1 MLPLWSPDSSKIA
14 FLQDNDGDESFNL
27 FTVSLCD
34 GEVHQITE
42 FKGCNFRGYSWS
54 PNGDY
59 LAFAANIDGCY
70 SIFIIQSD
78 GRGLRRLTSA
88 TRHDIL
94 PQWSPKGDYIVYTKH
109 ESGNKFS
116 SVQIINMNGI
126 REASKCSAKS
136 SLTAKTWD
144 SNGIR
149 IVSHCM
155 KPGSKN
161 LGLFQPD
168 TGRVL
173 WIQEEECEL
182 GRVWSKDGNYSACV
196 IDNKRNSQ
204 MVILDNS
211 NGTKKMI
218 GPGRGLSEEPE
229 FSYDNRFVVFLH
241 EGPQNPSDLYLYDI
255 VKDELKQLT
264 EGLPDHVD
272 ASELVIPEEI
282 MYRSYDGL
290 QIPALV
296 YKPQVSKGSG
306 LPPAVLRIHGG
317 PNYRSY
323 INWDPTIQLLVSH
336 GYIVFAP
343 NYRGSTGYGNEFM
356 ELNRND
362 WGGGD
367 LKDVIAAASYLEKE
381 ELADA
386 SLIGLYGGSYGAIS
400 P

>member
-1 MLPLWSPDSSKIA
+1 MQRLTPEDLIRDVSKVGDFSLSPNALEVAFSWQSDNESNIYISSIPELEPRQITFGKEHRVLPLWSPDSSKIA

-204 MVILDNS
+204 
-211 NGTKKMI
+211 
-218 GPGRGLSEEPE
+218 
-229 FSYDNRFVVFLH
+229 
-241 EGPQNPSDLYLYDI
+241 
-255 VKDELKQLT
+255 
-264 EGLPDHVD
+264 
-272 ASELVIPEEI
+272 
-282 MYRSYDGL
+282 
-290 QIPALV
+290 
-296 YKPQVSKGSG
+296 
-306 LPPAVLRIHGG
+306 
-317 PNYRSY
+317 
-323 INWDPTIQLLVSH
+323 W
-336 GYIVFAP
+336 
-343 NYRGSTGYGNEFM
+343 
-356 ELNRND
+356 
-362 WGGGD
+362 
-367 LKDVIAAASYLEKE
+367 
-381 ELADA
+381 
-386 SLIGLYGGSYGAIS
+386 
-400 P
+400 

>member
-1 MLPLWSPDSSKIA
+1 MQRLTPEDLIRDVSKVGDFSLSPNALEVAFSWQSDNESNIYISSIPELEPRQITFGKEHRVLPLWSPDSSKIA

-229 FSYDNRFVVFLH
+229 FSYDNRFVVFFARR
-241 EGPQNPSDLYLYDI
+241 PSKPI
-255 VKDELKQLT
+255 
-264 EGLPDHVD
+264 
-272 ASELVIPEEI
+272 
-282 MYRSYDGL
+282 RSL
-290 QIPALV
+290 
-296 YKPQVSKGSG
+296 S
-306 LPPAVLRIHGG
+306 LR
-317 PNYRSY
+317 YCKR
-323 INWDPTIQLLVSH
+323 
-336 GYIVFAP
+336 
-343 NYRGSTGYGNEFM
+343 
-356 ELNRND
+356 
-362 WGGGD
+362 
-367 LKDVIAAASYLEKE
+367 
-381 ELADA
+381 
-386 SLIGLYGGSYGAIS
+386 
-400 P
+400 